1 MHFQRLT
8 LKYQYQASDMIAQD
22 KTPVQSNIVSDKS
35 VDTTAT
41 NTATIKS
48 TGYEK
53 YRVSLCFVPKA
64 DGTKL
69 PPRIISKNAKR
80 EVNAMNIEFKNCII
94 ASSPNDWMNNLTQIW
109 INIGLGSVSF

>member
-1 MHFQRLT
+1 
-8 LKYQYQASDMIAQD
+8 MITQD

-53 YRVSLCFVPKA
+53 YCISLCFVPKA
-64 DGTKL
+64 DGTNL

-80 EVNAMNIEFKNCII
+80 EVNAMDIEFKNCIVPS
-94 ASSPNDWMNNLTQIW
+94 APNDWMNNNLTQVW
-109 INIGLGSVSF
+109 VNKGLGSVSF

>member
-1 MHFQRLT
+1 
-8 LKYQYQASDMIAQD
+8 MIAQD
-22 KTPVQSNIVSDKS
+22 KTSVQSNIVSDKS
-35 VDTTAT
+35 VDTTAK

-53 YRVSLCFVPKA
+53 YRVSLYFVPKV

-80 EVNAMNIEFKNCII
+80 EVNAMNMEFKNCII
-94 ASSPNDWMNNLTQIW
+94 ASSPNDWMNNNLTQIW
-109 INIGLGSVSF
+109 VNKGLGSVSF